1 MTATEET
8 QTTPPIYRELVES
21 LGHPDTY
28 GKVAHEE
35 YLREHGAGQALHSK
49 CPGTPHRGHTGY
61 KTPCPLDDSP
71 KPKPPARRKGVR
83 NPKTPA

>member
-1 MTATEET
+1 MTAIEET
-8 QTTPPIYRELVES
+8 KTTPPIYQELAKL

-35 YLREHGAGQALHSK
+35 YLREHGAGK
-49 CPGTPHRGHTGY
+49 
-61 KTPCPLDDSP
+61 PLDQVHTPEEMPTRP

-83 NPKTPA
+83 NPKTP

>member
-8 QTTPPIYRELVES
+8 QTTPPIYQELAKL

-28 GKVAHEE
+28 AEVALDE
-35 YLREHGAGQALHSK
+35 YVREQAEKAAAGNAGAMQQLANM
-49 CPGTPHRGHTGY
+49 
-61 KTPCPLDDSP
+61 P